1 MTQEQTYKHW
11 RLEIDEG
18 QRGWLHLD
26 KADSGANVLSAEVL
40 GELKRVLA
48 ELPESRMKGLVILSD
63 KSSGFI
69 AGADVTEFKAIKDS
83 EEAIGMIRLG
93 QSIFDELE
101 ELPFPTVALIAGY
114 CLGGG
119 LELALACRYRVAL
132 DDPKTRIGLP
142 EIKLGIH
149 PGFGGTM
156 RLVRLIGAPVA
167 MDLMLTGRTVESRMA
182 AKLGIVDHA
191 VPERHLKAAAASLI
205 DNPPAPRRPGFFSR
219 FTSLGLLRPQVAN
232 YLRKYVA
239 GHARP
244 EHYPAPYA
252 LIDLWE
258 KHGGD
263 PRRMLDEEAHSVARL
278 VTTET
283 ARNLLRV
290 FFLQERLKSLGRH
303 RDFQPRR
310 VHVIGAGVMGGDIA
324 AWSALQGFEVTLQD
338 RAPQYVAPALKRAA
352 ELFSKRLKDRRLVRA
367 AQDRLL
373 PDVKGLGLSHAD
385 VVIEAIIEDVAAK
398 EALYRV
404 IEPQLKPDAI
414 LATNTSSIPLET
426 LGEALAQPGRLVGIH
441 FFNPVAKMQLVEII
455 STATTDKDSLAKATT
470 FVRAID
476 RLPLPVKSA
485 PGFLVNRILM
495 PYLLEAMT
503 MLDEGVSVESIDRA
517 AREFGMPVGPL
528 ELADAVGLDICL
540 HVGEILAER
549 IGQSVPERL
558 RTLVAEKRLGMKSGQ
573 GFYEYQKGEPKREKK
588 TPETAPSGEITDRLI
603 LPILNESVACLREG
617 VVEDADLLD
626 AGMVFGTGFAPF
638 RGGPLHFVRGKKEK
652 MTERLREFEGKYG
665 ARFVPDPGWAKAGQ

>member
-1 MTQEQTYKHW
+1 MAQEQSYKHW

-26 KADSGANVLSAEVL
+26 KAGSAANVLSAEVL
-40 GELKRVLA
+40 TELKELLA
-48 ELPESRMKGLVILSD
+48 ELPESQMRGLVILSD
-63 KSSGFI
+63 KTSGFI
-69 AGADVTEFKAIKDS
+69 AGADVTEIRAIKDS
-83 EEAIGMIRLG
+83 DEALALIRLG

-101 ELPFPTVALIAGY
+101 ELPFPTVALIAGF

-156 RLVRLIGAPVA
+156 RLTRLIGAPVA
-167 MDLMLTGRTVESRMA
+167 MDLMLTGRTVEARTA
-182 AKLGIVDHA
+182 ARLGIVDHA
-191 VPERHLKAAAASLI
+191 VPERHLKTAAAALI
-205 DNPPAPRRPGFFSR
+205 DNPPKPRQPGFFPR
-219 FTSLGLLRPQVAN
+219 LAGLGLARPQVAN
-232 YLRKYVA
+232 YLRKKVS
-239 GHARP
+239 GQARP
-244 EHYPAPYA
+244 EHFPAPHA

-263 PRRMLDEEAHSVARL
+263 HRRMLDEEAHSVARL
-278 VTTET
+278 ITTET

-290 FFLQERLKSLGRH
+290 FCLQERLKSLGRH

-338 RAPQYVAPALKRAA
+338 RAPQYIAPALKRAS
-352 ELFSKRLKDRRLVRA
+352 ELFSKRLRDRRLVRA
-367 AQDRLL
+367 AQDRLI
-373 PDVKGLGLSHAD
+373 PDVKGLGVKSAD
-385 VVIEAIIEDVAAK
+385 VVIEAIIEDAAAK
-398 EALYRV
+398 GALYRI
-404 IEPQLKPDAI
+404 IEPDLKTGAV

-426 LGEALAQPGRLVGIH
+426 LGEVLAQPERLVGLH
-441 FFNPVAKMQLVEII
+441 FFNPVAKMQLVEVI
-455 STATTDKDSLAKATT
+455 STAATDKAMLDKAAT

-503 MLDEGVSVESIDRA
+503 MLDEGIPVESIDRA

-549 IGQSVPERL
+549 IGLSVPERL
-558 RTLVAEKRLGMKSGQ
+558 RSMVAEKRLGKKSGR
-573 GFYEYQKGEPKREKK
+573 GFYEYQQGEPKREKK
-588 TPETAPSGEITDRLI
+588 PPEIGPSGEISDRLI
-603 LPILNESVACLREG
+603 LPILNESMTCLREG

-638 RGGPLHFVRGKKEK
+638 RGGPLHYAEGKKEK

-665 ARFVPDPGWAKAGQ
+665 TRFAPDPGWARTGL